1 MNQIVWFTSDNAN
14 TNLNNFES
22 GDWLFIQE
30 IPTNEMD
37 RVKKE
42 LASSYHVAPIAG
54 TFYVCININ
63 KDFLSA

>member
-1 MNQIVWFTSDNAN
+1 
-14 TNLNNFES
+14 
-22 GDWLFIQE
+22 
-30 IPTNEMD
+30 MD

-42 LASSYHVAPIAG
+42 YASAYHVAPIAG